1 MAVQCEAVG
10 GRRHRSTKFAVAVD
24 WFPSPWP
31 GVLLSVV
38 VFEEEL
44 RESLFDACASLVQQC
59 RAADEPTNLKEED
72 CENYEKDQSEGGI
85 L

>member
-24 WFPSPWP
+24 WFPSPRP
-31 GVLLSVV
+31 GVLLRVM

-44 RESLFDACASLVQQC
+44 SESLFDACASLVQQC
-59 RAADEPTNLKEED
+59 GAADETTNLKED
-72 CENYEKDQSEGGI
+72 NCENNETTN
-85 L
+85 LMV